1 MRGRSDSVSMVHG
14 CLSVCM
20 PRLSVHVDVWG
31 SVVVFQ
37 GWLDDGEQNHD
48 RSNQNSRS
56 HGHEGTAGDR
66 STSAITFSIVFGVGD
81 ALVHVVPISIWRQ
94 IVCLIVL
101 RIDGS
106 GQR

>member
-14 CLSVCM
+14 CLFVCM
-20 PRLSVHVDVWG
+20 PRLSVHVDVWR

-37 GWLDDGEQNHD
+37 GRLDDGGQIDD
-48 RSNQNSRS
+48 RSNEDSRS
-56 HGHEGTAGDR
+56 HGNEGTAGDR
-66 STSAITFSIVFGVGD
+66 STSVIALSLVFGVGD